1 MEEVEKIDEE
11 LFRFFYDKYYPKV
24 YKAVYMIVGDQAQDI
39 TQEAFAIL
47 YNAPP
52 KNMDNVGAWVTK
64 VALNLAKNHLR
75 QDTAR
80 RKREENSLAAKD
92 YRQDPE
98 ERALLEIEKEKV
110 RKTLNLLSKRDKE
123 ALVLKYSGYSY
134 EEIAKTLKL
143 NKSSVGTIIARAQKN
158 FKSIFE
164 GGE

>member
-1 MEEVEKIDEE
+1 MGEVEKIDEE
-11 LFRFFYDKYYPKV
+11 LFRCFYDKYYPKV
-24 YKAVYMIVGDQAQDI
+24 YKAIYMIVGDQAQDI

-80 RKREENSLAAKD
+80 RKREENSLTAKD

-123 ALVLKYSGYSY
+123 VLVLKYSGYSY
-134 EEIAKTLKL
+134 DEIAKTLKL
-143 NKSSVGTIIARAQKN
+143 NKSSVGTIIARAQKS